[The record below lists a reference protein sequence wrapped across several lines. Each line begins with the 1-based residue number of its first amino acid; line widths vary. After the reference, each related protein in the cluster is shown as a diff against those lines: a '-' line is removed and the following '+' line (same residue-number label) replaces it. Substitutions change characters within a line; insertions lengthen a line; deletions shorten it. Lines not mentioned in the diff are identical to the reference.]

1 MARALHWVV
10 RALRDSGFGSEEGVP
25 TLGESLPTCVLW
37 HRGGSVGRR
46 AARPAPR
53 VHVPSAAKSP
63 GDQTGGIQRW
73 PGPVPVL
80 LSSSYKVG
88 AAPGGT

>member
-37 HRGGSVGRR
+37 HRGGVGGEEGSTACPKGAR
-46 AARPAPR
+46 AQCSQVSR
-53 VHVPSAAKSP
+53 
-63 GDQTGGIQRW
+63 
-73 PGPVPVL
+73 
-80 LSSSYKVG
+80 
-88 AAPGGT
+88 